1 MQQMVSDLGRV
12 MRSSDARWMSPEWL
26 VPRLAA
32 IAVSVAVGASVLWQ
46 LREGFGLPRLAA
58 KSLLPFATL
67 VPLAAWI
74 ASRRLRDAAGTLV
87 LSVTATTAMVAC
99 FAVFGL
105 PIDASVLAPLLGVEA
120 PRLLVLALGV
130 AVLLASVR
138 AWTFAGSLQDSRI
151 VTDSL
156 FAVIEGVYFGGFL
169 IGATGHL
176 GLPAGLL
183 VAGGQ
188 LLTASARGVP
198 LLRAFVGSGTLVL
211 VALWS
216 GSAYAAIAVHLL
228 LLGSS
233 GVWQRRGR
241 ISESSPAMGC

>member
-1 MQQMVSDLGRV
+1 MQEMVSDLGRRAHALEA
-12 MRSSDARWMSPEWL
+12 RSTPPEWL
-26 VPRLAA
+26 LLRLAA
-32 IAVSVAVGASVLWQ
+32 LVVPIVVGASLLWQ

-67 VPLAAWI
+67 VPLAAWL
-74 ASRRLRDAAGTLV
+74 ASRRLRDLAGTL
-87 LSVTATTAMVAC
+87 LLIATATTAVVAC

-105 PIDASVLAPLLGVEA
+105 PVHATTLAPLLGVGT
-120 PRLLVLALGV
+120 PWLLALALGV
-130 AVLLASVR
+130 ALLVTALR
-138 AWTFAGSLQDSRI
+138 ARLIMGSLRDSRI

-156 FAVIEGVYFGGFL
+156 LAVVEGVYFGGFL

-188 LLTASARGVP
+188 LLAASARGVP
-198 LLRAFVGSGTLVL
+198 FGRALVGSGALVL

-216 GSAYAAIAVHLL
+216 GSAHAAIAVHLL
-228 LLGSS
+228 LLGSPEM
-233 GVWQRRGR
+233 WQARASISHGALRRV
-241 ISESSPAMGC
+241 